1 MTYPLKNRRE
11 ASPPPRVAVLVDTS
25 TTWGRE
31 LITGIHNYSRLHGSW
46 HLYLEAR
53 GAEEIMTLPGGWQG
67 EGVIA
72 RIGTIEL
79 ARHLRRKGLP
89 VVNVSGIQLGGPPF
103 PRVANDVEGVAQ
115 MAVHYFLDRGFRHF
129 AYLSLKGLEYVA
141 RQRDTYVK
149 ILAGMGFKCA
159 VHGVRV
165 HIGFQSPHWNLKAE
179 ELGAWLTSLPKPVA
193 LFTWSGGREVIH
205 ACLQAGL
212 RVPEEVAVLN
222 GSEDELLGQFSPVPV
237 SGIQAASRKMGFE
250 AASLLYRLMR
260 GRAAPAEPTFIPP
273 IGVVTRQSTETMAIP
288 DRSLISAL
296 GYIRENARRPIQV
309 RDVARYTGISRRALE
324 RRFLEILGRSPAAH
338 IGKVRLDHVKAL
350 LVETELP
357 INDVSESCGFCS
369 PEYMTAVFRKEL
381 HTTPL
386 RYRRDVRGR

>member
-1 MTYPLKNRRE
+1 MTRKIVKRLRS
-11 ASPPPRVAVLVDTS
+11 AARVAVLVDTS

-31 LITGIHNYSRLHGSW
+31 LITGVHNYSRLHGSW

-53 GAEEIMTLPGGWQG
+53 GAEEVMTVPDGWQG
-67 EGVIA
+67 EGIIA
-72 RIGTIEL
+72 RIGSPQL
-79 ARHLRRKGLP
+79 ARHLQRKRLP
-89 VVNVSGIQLGGPPF
+89 VVNVSGIQLTGPQF

-115 MAVHYFLDRGFRHF
+115 MAVQYFLDRGFRHF

-141 RQRDTYVK
+141 RQREAYVK
-149 ILAGMGFKCA
+149 TLAQAGFSCA

-165 HIGFQSPHWNLKAE
+165 HIGFQSPHWNLKVE
-179 ELGAWLTSLPKPVA
+179 ELGAWLASLPKPVA

-205 ACLQAGL
+205 ACLHAGL

-237 SGIQAASRKMGFE
+237 SGVMAASRKMGFE
-250 AASLLYRLMR
+250 AAAMLDRLIH
-260 GRAAPAEPTFIPP
+260 GRRTAPAQIFVPP
-273 IGVVTRQSTETMAIP
+273 IGITTRQSTDTMAIP

-296 GYIRENARRPIQV
+296 SYIRENARRPIQV
-309 RDVARYTGISRRALE
+309 CDVAQHTGISRRVLE
-324 RRFLEILGRSPAAH
+324 RKFHQTLGRSPAAH

-350 LVETELP
+350 LLETELP
-357 INDVSESCGFCS
+357 INDVSDSCGFCS

-386 RYRRDVRGR
+386 RYRRNVRGR